1 MKDFLDIQKKAA
13 LVRKLC
19 LTSTSEAGSGHPTS
33 CLSATDLTTVL
44 FEKYFSYDLKNQY
57 NPNNDRL
64 VFSKG
69 HAAPLLYALFA
80 LSGGLPIEEL
90 KTLRKFG
97 SRLEGHPTHFFPFA
111 EAATGSL
118 GQGLSIGAGIALS
131 GKKDN
136 RDFKTYV
143 LLGDGE
149 LAEGSVWEALNFSS
163 YYKLDNLIAIVDVN
177 RLGQSQETMF
187 GHKVKQYVD
196 RFSAFGWEVKEIN
209 GHNLEEI
216 IKAFDL
222 AINNKSKKPFAI
234 IAKTK
239 KGKGISFLED
249 KDGWHGKPLNKE
261 DLEKALKELGK
272 VDDKLRFKLAV
283 PDKGSSWQSRVAN
296 DARQPQS
303 ENLTL
308 NPSLLNEHRSKK
320 ERNNSDIKTG
330 SAFSLFASGQP
341 SAAGEEAATREVY
354 GRVLAKLGDI
364 NPLIYSLDG
373 DTKNSTYSEIFK
385 NAHQDRFIECF
396 IAEQNM
402 AGVAVGLSRMGKIPF
417 VSTFAAFLTRAF
429 DQIRMSVISKSN
441 IKFVGSHAGVSIGED
456 GPSQMGLE
464 DFAMFGVLPD
474 SVVLHPCDGISTAKL
489 LPLLATHVGVSY
501 FRTLRPKTP
510 IIYNDDEKFEIGGSK
525 ILRSS
530 EKDLLTVAACGITV
544 FEALKAYDELKKE
557 GINVRVV
564 DCYSI
569 KPINKKTLLKCLDET
584 KIKTIITVEDH
595 FEHGGMGDFV
605 LSALSNSG
613 AKVEKMAVTQISRS
627 GKKDELLAY
636 GRIDANHII
645 EKVKKISK

>member
-1 MKDFLDIQKKAA
+1 MPIQELKKKAA

-44 FEKYFSYDLKNQY
+44 FEKYFSYDLKNPH
-57 NPNNDRL
+57 NLNNDRL
-64 VFSKG
+64 IFSKG
-69 HAAPLLYALFA
+69 HAAPLLYTLFA

-90 KTLRKFG
+90 NTLRKFG

-131 GKKDN
+131 GKKDK
-136 RDFKTYV
+136 RIFKTYV
-143 LLGDGE
+143 ILGDGE
-149 LAEGSVWEALNFSS
+149 LAEGSAWEAANFAS
-163 YYKLDNLIAIVDVN
+163 YYSLKNLIAIVDVN

-196 RFSAFGWEVKEIN
+196 RFSAFGWEVKEID

-222 AINNKSKKPFAI
+222 ALNNKSEKPFVI

-272 VDDKLRFKLAV
+272 VDDKLRFVLKSPPV
-283 PDKGSSWQSRVAN
+283 TSSIAPALQTKIPRLLSSVSKEQS
-296 DARQPQS
+296 Q
-303 ENLTL
+303 
-308 NPSLLNEHRSKK
+308 
-320 ERNNSDIKTG
+320 
-330 SAFSLFASGQP
+330 
-341 SAAGEEAATREVY
+341 EAATREVY
-354 GRVLAKLGDI
+354 GQVLAKLGDI

-385 NAHQDRFIECF
+385 NAHPDRFIECF

-402 AGVAVGLSRMGKIPF
+402 AGVAVGLSRTGKIPF

-429 DQIRMSVISKSN
+429 DQIRMAVISKSN

-456 GPSQMGLE
+456 GASQMGLE
-464 DFAMFGVLPD
+464 DFAMFGVLPE
-474 SVVLHPCDGISTAKL
+474 SVVIHPCDAISTTKL
-489 LPLLATHVGVSY
+489 LPLLVNHVGISY
-501 FRTLRPKTP
+501 FRTLRPKTRVV
-510 IIYNDDEKFEIGGSK
+510 YKSNDEFNIGGSK
-525 ILRSS
+525 TLRSS
-530 EKDLLTVAACGITV
+530 ENDILTVAACGITV
-544 FEALKAYDELKKE
+544 FEALKAYEELKKG
-557 GINVRVV
+557 GINIKVI

-569 KPINKKTLLKCLDET
+569 KPIDKKTLLKCLAET
-584 KIKTIITVEDH
+584 EIKTIVTVEDH

-613 AKVEKMAVTQISRS
+613 AKVEKLAVAQISRS

-636 GRIDANHII
+636 AGIDAKHIA
-645 EKVKKISK
+645 EKVKKIVNEVKRTQNQISDKQNNVSKIVEEL